1 MTEIAMPQVVVTEVV
16 VTEVVVTEVVVNE
29 CPICY
34 ENIDGVI
41 NSITTECGHKF
52 HANCLMKNVLY
63 NGFGCPCCRAKMAQ
77 EPEESD
83 SDSDSDS
90 DGDDSDDSD
99 NDSDTTIDEN
109 YSEYALLG
117 LRLFTAR
124 VEGEEQDQT
133 DIETNYSMLFPGQP
147 ALPTEEYITEKL
159 QDKGITMYQLVST
172 LMLDHEEYDGCVQY
186 DNTYEEISTTIRD
199 IINGFMR

>member
-1 MTEIAMPQVVVTEVV
+1 MTEIAMPQVV